1 MNTLKQVEI
10 YKNILKENNGPS
22 NRIDQA
28 IVLSE
33 IFDRHFQFDKIECI
47 ETGASQNFNDGCFGL
62 FLCGL
67 VSEYGGKFISVDI
80 DNDILLGGLKLY
92 HKYYMDT
99 KVEHVLSDSVSF
111 LQNYKGTP
119 NLVHLDSWD
128 LDLKN
133 PIPSM
138 LHGWLE
144 FQAIKDKIPSGGICI
159 IDDNF
164 LKGTWVEWNTVENNV
179 IVGKERID
187 INYDIIGKG
196 SLIYHYCKNYESDWE
211 ILGNHYVAG
220 PNVKVIIK
228 KK

>member
-1 MNTLKQVEI
+1 MNTLKQVET
-10 YKNILKENNGPS
+10 YRNILKENNGPS
-22 NRIDQA
+22 NRVDQA
-28 IVLSE
+28 MILSE
-33 IFDRHFQFDKIECI
+33 ILDKHFKFDKIECI

-67 VSEYGGKFISVDI
+67 VNEYGGKLTSVDI
-80 DNDILLGGLKLY
+80 DNNILLGGLMLY

-133 PIPSM
+133 PVPSM

-144 FQAIKDKIPSGGICI
+144 FESIKDKMPSGGICI

-164 LKGTWVEWNTVENNV
+164 LKGTWVQWNSVENNHIIGNEV
-179 IVGKERID
+179 ID

-196 SLIYHYCKNYESDWE
+196 ALIYHYCKNYNTEWE
-211 ILGNHYVAG
+211 IVGDHYQPG
-220 PNVKVIIK
+220 PNVKLIIK